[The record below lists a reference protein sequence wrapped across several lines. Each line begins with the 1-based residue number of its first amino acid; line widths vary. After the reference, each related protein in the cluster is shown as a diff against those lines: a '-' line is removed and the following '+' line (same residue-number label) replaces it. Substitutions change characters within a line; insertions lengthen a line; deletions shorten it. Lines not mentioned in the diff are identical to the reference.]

1 MSDVRWHRLANLP
14 PSPTAGVKPR
24 YHPLFGPTT
33 RIPRMKVVVGSA
45 TDVGRIR
52 NNNEDSYLVAA
63 PLFVIADGM
72 GGENAGEVASA
83 MAVET
88 VGRMAGEGASTDL
101 AEWVRAANRAVWDR
115 SMTDRTAFGMGT
127 TITAVLADGEQ
138 LRLAHVGDSRAYLL
152 RDGEF
157 RRITD
162 DHTRVARM
170 VKDGTITEEEA
181 AVHPERNIITRAL
194 GIGEDVKVDQMAIDV
209 RDGDRFLLCT
219 DGLTG
224 MVKEDPLKS
233 ILLSTPDPQEAV
245 RKLIEAAN
253 AAGGVDNVTAVVLDI
268 STDAP
273 QVAGKVPG
281 SRPAR
286 RVGAPGIAALSVVAL
301 LVLGLVL
308 NRAGA
313 WPFEKSAATTPTP
326 AQTASG
332 TPTPSVGDSTGVLG
346 EPIAELLPAGA
357 TVGLVRNGDLNGDG
371 VAETLVALQGPTEG
385 SPVDAGAYFY
395 VFALTP
401 DGPMQIFDGRNQ
413 APVVDGQTVLDP
425 AGTRAPPR
433 MIGGQTVNNLS
444 SASFELVQFLEV
456 VDFQG
461 LSSPRAVVA
470 IRSATPAGTL
480 QVWVLGLSEGV
491 FHADYYTSVIGGD
504 IQLAG
509 EAIQI
514 SSPGEGRRVSY
525 DASGKVVVTVV
536 QQPTPVPPT
545 TTP

>member
-1 MSDVRWHRLANLP
+1 
-14 PSPTAGVKPR
+14 
-24 YHPLFGPTT
+24 
-33 RIPRMKVVVGSA
+33 MKVVVGSGS
-45 TDVGRIR
+45 DVGRIR
-52 NNNEDSYLVAA
+52 SNNEDSYLVAA
-63 PLFVIADGM
+63 PLFVVADGM

-83 MAVET
+83 MAIET
-88 VGRMAGEGASTDL
+88 VGKMAAEGGSTDL
-101 AEWVRAANRAVWDR
+101 AGWVREANRAIWDR

-127 TITAVLADGEQ
+127 TLTAAIADGEQ

-152 RDGEF
+152 RDGEI
-157 RRITD
+157 RRITH

-170 VKDGTITEEEA
+170 VQDGTITEEEA
-181 AVHPERNIITRAL
+181 AVHPERNVITRAL

-224 MVKEDPLKS
+224 MVKEDLLKS

-268 STDAP
+268 SSDAP
-273 QVAGKVPG
+273 QVAGRVPAR
-281 SRPAR
+281 RPAR
-286 RVGAPGIAALSVVAL
+286 RVGALGMAALSLVGL
-301 LVLGLVL
+301 LLIGLVL
-308 NRAGA
+308 NQAGA
-313 WPFEKSAATTPTP
+313 WPFRKSAAPAPTPT
-326 AQTASG
+326 AS
-332 TPTPSVGDSTGVLG
+332 TTPSVGPSPSVAISAGGL
-346 EPIAELLPAGA
+346 PQAIADLLPKGA
-357 TVGLVRNGDLNGDG
+357 TIVLPPINKDLNGDG

-385 SPVDAGAYFY
+385 SPADAGAYFY
-395 VFALTP
+395 VFATTP
-401 DGPMQIFDGRNQ
+401 DGPQQIFDGRNQ

-425 AGTRAPPR
+425 AGTQAPQR

-444 SASFELVQFLEV
+444 SARFELVQFLEV

-461 LSSPRAVVA
+461 PISPRVVIA

-491 FHADYYTSVIGGD
+491 FLHADYYTAVIGGD

-514 SSPGEGRRVSY
+514 SSPVGDRKVGY
-525 DASGKVVVTVV
+525 DASGQVVVTVV
-536 QQPTPVPPT
+536 QPPTPLPT
-545 TTP
+545 TTTP